1 MLGTSERAAACGMV
15 GGDAVLASRAGVAI
29 MRKME
34 NDRSGVQGRVGA
46 AVLVAAVAC
55 SALVLAQAPQDPPPS
70 TVGQIGARG
79 PQPTFRAGVT
89 LVTTDVIVRNQDGVF
104 MSDFTKDD
112 FRVLEDGVEQEIVS
126 LVLVHGGRVFTQLS
140 LPAPVQE
147 GIVLPSSRPTDE
159 TAGRIFVLFVDDL
172 HLVTSSTPKV
182 RQVFEQIADT
192 LVHEGDLFGIISTGP
207 SSLSVDMTYDR
218 SLLYAAM
225 DRIMGDGFDVGQ
237 TIQLSNGSGGPGE
250 LRFRAHVAFKTA
262 RSVLHNLEQVTNRR
276 KVFIYLSNGYDFNPF
291 AESRQRKLMQ
301 GLGLDGLDGNGESDG
316 DFYDSLPNPL
326 TDPFRTQNQGVQ
338 FADTDLANDLAEL
351 ARAANRANTS
361 FYTFDPRGLVAG
373 PDIDL
378 DVQLGVSEWNDF
390 IFKSQS
396 SLRMLAEMT
405 GGMAVV
411 NRNDFRDALRQ
422 IDAETSDYYI
432 LGFYSGNPDPT
443 VRTRRLEVQMVGRE
457 DEDIDVR
464 SRTHYT
470 LPRGPA

>member
-1 MLGTSERAAACGMV
+1 MAA
-15 GGDAVLASRAGVAI
+15 I
-29 MRKME
+29 
-34 NDRSGVQGRVGA
+34 
-46 AVLVAAVAC
+46 VAALAC
-55 SALVLAQAPQDPPPS
+55 SALVLAQAPPEPPPS
-70 TVGQIGARG
+70 TVGQVGGTA

-89 LVTTDVIVRNQDGVF
+89 LVTTDVIARNRDGVF
-104 MSDFTKDD
+104 MPDLTKDN

-147 GIVLPSSRPTDE
+147 GIVLPSSRPTNE

-192 LVHEGDLFGIISTGP
+192 LIHEGDLFGIISTGP
-207 SSLSVDMTYDR
+207 SSLSVDMSYDR
-218 SLLYAAM
+218 SKLYSAM
-225 DRIMGDGFDVGQ
+225 ERITGDGFNVNETLQ
-237 TIQLSNGSGGPGE
+237 MQNGARGPEE

-262 RSVLHNLEQVTNRR
+262 RSVLANLEQVTNRR

-291 AESRQRKLMQ
+291 PEERARRRNELFS
-301 GLGLDGLDGNGESDG
+301 LGQNDG
-316 DFYDSLPNPL
+316 DGVDSGDQFYDDLPNPL
-326 TDPFRTQNQGVQ
+326 HDPFRTGVG
-338 FADTDLANDLAEL
+338 FADVDLNTDLAEL

-373 PDIDL
+373 PDIDV
-378 DVQLGVSEWNDF
+378 DLGMREWNTY

-396 SLRMLAEMT
+396 SLRLLAELT

-411 NRNDFRDALRQ
+411 NRNDFADALRQ

-443 VRTRRLEVQMVGRE
+443 VRTRRLKVEVVGRE
-457 DEDIDVR
+457 DENIDVR
-464 SRTHYT
+464 SRTHYS
-470 LPRGPA
+470 LPREPA

>member
-1 MLGTSERAAACGMV
+1 MLETSEKSAACGMV
-15 GGDAVLASRAGVAI
+15 GGDGVHVSRAGVAI
-29 MRKME
+29 MRKMG
-34 NDRSGVQGRVGA
+34 NGRSGIQGRVSAG
-46 AVLVAAVAC
+46 VLVAAVAC
-55 SALVLAQAPQDPPPS
+55 SALLLAQAPPDPPPS
-70 TVGQIGARG
+70 TVGQIGSGA

-112 FRVLEDGVEQEIVS
+112 FRVLEDGIEQEIVS

-172 HLVTSSTPKV
+172 HLVTNSTPKV

-218 SLLYAAM
+218 SLLYSAM
-225 DRIMGDGFDVGQ
+225 ERIMGDGFNVGE
-237 TIQLSNGSGGPGE
+237 TIQLSNGAGGPAE
-250 LRFRAHVAFKTA
+250 LRYRAHVAFKTA

-291 AESRQRKLMQ
+291 AESRQRNLMRA
-301 GLGLDGLDGNGESDG
+301 LGGGDIDSGGGSDSPS
-316 DFYDSLPNPL
+316 YDSLPNPL
-326 TDPFRTQNQGVQ
+326 TDPFGVQ
-338 FADTDLANDLAEL
+338 GQAQFSDTDLANDLAEL

-378 DVQLGVSEWNDF
+378 DIQLGVSEWNDF

-411 NRNDFRDALRQ
+411 NRNDFSDALRQ

-443 VRTRRLEVQMVGRE
+443 VRTRRLEVQIVGRE

-464 SRTHYT
+464 SRTHYS